1 MFSGDTTAT
10 SFILTM
16 PSILTIIYIYCTV
29 LPNAYTFVQ
38 RKYRF
43 PHSNVI
49 LHDVLQ
55 QLLGGVDGD
64 MLASLA
70 PPVHLSGERLGWTL
84 LVCMVSDFR
93 RGRLQ
98 ITWRSVSEGRI
109 SILPYSTATNRN
121 HHGHNAAAAITVAT
135 RDWPSYSC
143 SVSHRRHP
151 KVIKRHQSTSPGR
164 HVAE

>member
-1 MFSGDTTAT
+1 MH
-10 SFILTM
+10 ILLYKEIM
-16 PSILTIIYIYCTV
+16 G
-29 LPNAYTFVQ
+29 
-38 RKYRF
+38 F

-93 RGRLQ
+93 KGRLQ
-98 ITWRSVSEGRI
+98 ISWRSVSEGRI
-109 SILPYSTATNRN
+109 SILPYSSATNRN
-121 HHGHNAAAAITVAT
+121 HHGHSAVAAITVAT

-143 SVSHRRHP
+143 SVSHRRRP
-151 KVIKRHQSTSPGR
+151 KVIKRHRSTSPGR
-164 HVAE
+164 HVAEHIFLKMICLYVYINILYYKLYHFR